1 MFAEFNLLHRMYE
14 EANNEP
20 ELVLYT
26 CRMSIVGK
34 TLAFINTALQAVAI
48 WNVVDA
54 TRVTE
59 IRVPG
64 GELRPQSRIY
74 DFSMNSFLIA
84 CLWSWSVVV
93 MPFDSENPD
102 STPPESLESETLPD
116 FEPLP
121 EFDNWLEY
129 HRLEVN
135 EDFIVT
141 QMRRSKIVVWIF
153 KKFCKMQK

>member
-1 MFAEFNLLHRMYE
+1 MIVLSVNGSIVSEFNLLNRMCE

-26 CRMSIVGK
+26 CRMSIVGH
-34 TLAFINTALQAVAI
+34 TLAFINTALQAVSI
-48 WNVVDA
+48 WNVVEE
-54 TRVTE
+54 TRVRD

-93 MPFDSENPD
+93 MPFDTENPT
-102 STPPESLESETLPD
+102 STLLESLESETLPD

-135 EDFIVT
+135 ENFIVT
-141 QMRRSKIVVWIF
+141 QMRRSKIVVI
-153 KKFCKMQK
+153 